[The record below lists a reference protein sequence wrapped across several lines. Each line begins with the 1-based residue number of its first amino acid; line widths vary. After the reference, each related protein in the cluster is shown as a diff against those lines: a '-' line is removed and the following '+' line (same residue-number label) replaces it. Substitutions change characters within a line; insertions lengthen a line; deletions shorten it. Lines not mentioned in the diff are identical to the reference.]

1 MTDSTR
7 KRALALDA
15 IDPLA
20 AWRDQFDL
28 TAPGL
33 AGRDLIYL
41 DGNSLGRTPLRTIE
55 RLDAVVRGEWA
66 RDLIRSWDHW
76 LDLPQ
81 RVGDRLAPLIGAADG
96 EVAVHDSTSV
106 NLYQVVHGALALRPD
121 RAVIAIDAHDFP
133 SDRYIVDGI
142 AAATGRTVRHG
153 FDRLDD
159 VAVVVRSMV
168 DYRTAEVVDIATE
181 TARATA
187 AGALVIWD
195 LSHAAGVLAVD
206 LHGTGAQ
213 LAVGC
218 TYKFLN
224 GGPGAP
230 AFTYVAHSLQATLTQ
245 PIWGWFSQRD
255 QFAMGPEYQ
264 PRPDIGRMLIG
275 TPSILALAAAD
286 AGISVSADAGIDAI
300 AAKATALTGFGIDLC
315 DQWGLSTCTP
325 REASRRGGH
334 ISVVHP
340 QARQLCRRLIDE
352 CGVIPDFREPD
363 IVRLGM
369 SPLTTR
375 FVDVHDGIE
384 HIARLVAG

>member
-1 MTDSTR
+1 MTDTTR
-7 KRALALDA
+7 ERALALDA

-55 RLDAVVRGEWA
+55 RLDFVVRGEWA

-106 NLYQVVHGALALRPD
+106 NLYQLVHGALALRPD

-153 FDRLDD
+153 FDGLDD

-187 AGALVIWD
+187 SGALVIWD

-230 AFTYVAHSLQATLTQ
+230 AFTYVARELQAELTQ
-245 PIWGWFSQRD
+245 PIWGWFSQRE

-264 PRPDIGRMLIG
+264 PRLDIGRMLIG

-384 HIARLVAG
+384 HIARLVVG

>member
-1 MTDSTR
+1 MTDTTR
-7 KRALALDA
+7 ERALALDA

-55 RLDAVVRGEWA
+55 RLDFVVRGEWA

-106 NLYQVVHGALALRPD
+106 NLYQLVHGALALRPD

-153 FDRLDD
+153 FDGLDD

-187 AGALVIWD
+187 SGALVIWD

-206 LHGTGAQ
+206 LHGAGAQ

-230 AFTYVAHSLQATLTQ
+230 AFTYVARELQAELTQ
-245 PIWGWFSQRD
+245 PIWGWFSQRE

-384 HIARLVAG
+384 HIARLVVG

>member
-28 TAPGL
+28 TALGL

-106 NLYQVVHGALALRPD
+106 NLYQVVHGALAMRPD

-206 LHGTGAQ
+206 LHGAGAQ

-230 AFTYVAHSLQATLTQ
+230 AFTYVAHELQSLITQ

-286 AGISVSADAGIDAI
+286 AGISVSSDAGIDAI

-375 FVDVHDGIE
+375 YVDVHDGITA
-384 HIARLVAG
+384 IAELLDG